1 MASTDVFKEAI
12 FDEVAEQAD
21 SIRNKLEGAIYYGIS
36 IDSFP
41 NREDAILAIAYNLR
55 FMESLAV
62 SVEMPED
69 KPEKQTS
76 FADAAEN
83 KRLYPNYEDTGG
95 EY

>member
-1 MASTDVFKEAI
+1 MANTNFKEAI
-12 FDEVAEQAD
+12 FDEVAEQATE
-21 SIRNKLEGAIYYGIS
+21 IRNKLEGAVYYGIS

-62 SVEMPED
+62 SVEIPED
-69 KPEKQTS
+69 KPTHPEYPS
-76 FADAAEN
+76 FMDA
-83 KRLYPNYEDTGG
+83 GG